1 MPLPEFAKKVPLG
14 LKAKRGRKKGT
25 TKALMLQP
33 GDPIPEQ
40 FEENEADETIYGY
53 NIKAET
59 IDPEVPLLETQTD
72 ETRAQI
78 FQDDDQHPENLFVP
92 ITPINYEEEMAR
104 SFRSSLLEV
113 LGQERVTLNT
123 RSSKRSRLV

>member
-1 MPLPEFAKKVPLG
+1 M
-14 LKAKRGRKKGT
+14 
-25 TKALMLQP
+25 
-33 GDPIPEQ
+33 
-40 FEENEADETIYGY
+40 
-53 NIKAET
+53 
-59 IDPEVPLLETQTD
+59 ETQTD

-92 ITPINYEEEMAR
+92 ITPIYYEEEMER

-123 RSSKRSRLV
+123 RSYKRPRLVKS